1 MKKNKIVMS
10 VISGLLVAAVAVGGT
25 LAYLSDTSNQVTNTF
40 NVGTGYIDDDV
51 HQGLWLD
58 EVDITKDD
66 GSRTEKGNDY
76 LDFCLAMKLR
86 RILPSTLPRVLLRA
100 M

>member
-40 NVGTGYIDDDV
+40 Q
-51 HQGLWLD
+51 HL
-58 EVDITKDD
+58 
-66 GSRTEKGNDY
+66 
-76 LDFCLAMKLR
+76 
-86 RILPSTLPRVLLRA
+86 
-100 M
+100 